1 MRIQDQYPS
10 IRIRSVWLI
19 LVVGCLLLQSCGG
32 ASPESDTD
40 VSATVLENSDSLRYT
55 LAANATADS
64 PTGLQVIAITKLSAT
79 KVSRTI
85 YDYVFKVS
93 IENSGEART
102 GVKASLIQAGKGSNI
117 VDAEATIRNMGA
129 KSFARSND
137 TITIRHDRT
146 LAFDLTAL
154 KWVVASSRLESI
166 NETTLATVGVSD
178 IQMINSTGRI
188 TMAAGGSERVGL
200 HYNLAQGVIDSDI
213 VWSVHADTKNVF
225 KVIKGDSSLDI
236 TVNGSGLRDGDS
248 APLTLKVVRAS
259 TGQFAFYELSAAV
272 VAADDQKTVRVSSQG
287 AKVVTPLGDVT
298 FSSNQL
304 STPVQA
310 TVTTVNLPGGGSRT
324 QIRFDRAVENA
335 GIRVKLPK
343 VVNGDPATSAVTV
356 QSAPR
361 QALAAQR
368 HSEIAA
374 ADTQCG
380 VVQTTNGDYV
390 KDGSGDKLGPQL
402 FSRYAMFRGVTRID
416 NEEIALA
423 STSGAG
429 STSVG
434 GEISYTFDK
443 AASGTLEAAIS
454 ATSLET
460 CSNDRLLSLVDW
472 TSKEPVLFVH
482 GFTAAKLFGGGQGT
496 WVNFPKLAVRA
507 FGMTP
512 GLENPLVPFEFR
524 WATDSDF
531 KTAARDL
538 GQIIN
543 YIYNRTGRR
552 VHIVAHSFGGV
563 LARTLLQDLA
573 PDNTDSLGVGKM
585 ADAKAHVASLV
596 TLGSPYSGIFAND
609 TQVTLSS
616 GTLNV
621 PKGRDDWT
629 LIGNCGQIS
638 CYQMGQDNAAFA
650 GLGYVGD
657 SARLGALTVQLA
669 QTSNR
674 LPNIPIHVGIGLTAS
689 AGRFGI
695 GDDLISFAGQRFI
708 NPQTFDG
715 AISAPL
721 LDRTKVGAA
730 TVTETVLSGNA
741 STRPGTAQQNSVDTT
756 ARPRGYAHTALT
768 VSDGGSTFGYGL
780 EAAPEY
786 GCGGVVTCTHAGYR
800 LFQEMIADAIRLS
813 RPDAANTAAADP
825 AKLVLNPAKLAQI
838 DPSQIDALLPE
849 MQAMLDAVR
858 PYAQGSR
865 IAWES
870 IGNDQRLTDYKVIL
884 TRAFTNNNDAKLDQL
899 FTNRLAEMD
908 TLSQFR
914 AKAFADANSIFDPS
928 PENIKLLA
936 DIVINSVKGGY
947 AAARILVPAVNVTN
961 AIAGPVKFASLQKHA
976 EIVGKWKVM
985 SGMVEFTDF
994 MGGCGAASIQLLTTS
1009 LDTTPENLAGSD
1021 LANSLV
1027 SATKC
1032 VLTAIGD
1039 GASGVP
1045 GRGRVIAKFFSATI
1059 DYNGSTVSTWA
1070 TLSGIISA
1078 LAEAVPPP
1086 PIPAISFVGAVADF
1100 INAAATAIQAGGEMA
1115 ENTNRAATM
1124 KRFEIEAV
1132 LDEVEK
1138 SMRARQ
1144 LRALVAVRAESL
1156 FIISKQLPT
1165 VTATPSTLS
1174 AWDTAVWKVSGVW
1187 QTVKSVVWNFG
1198 SGVGDYLTTAAT
1210 KLVAAVVG
1218 GVSDAVEYVFQTAG
1232 SKTVTITYK
1241 DSANGGGNV
1250 VGFSS
1255 VNAEV
1260 AANPSVAIA
1269 AVITS
1274 VKTASG
1280 VEIPEAGSTSEQRP
1294 KLSGTLSAPISNYFS
1309 VWVYL
1314 DDVRLAPATVD
1325 GTSWAYTATSDI
1337 PVGAH
1342 KFTVAVVR
1350 FDSVEGAKSAPRS
1363 LTVVG
1368 SDANTGLIAHFPFDG
1383 SLADRVRPGAVG
1395 LLVAQKTPPVFESGS
1410 NGQAVQLTPPNAL
1423 AGSYLRGTALV
1434 TTDTSFT
1441 IAATVKPNGIAA
1453 NGVNA
1458 LIFQRTDLGGD
1469 AQGCSGNAYNF
1480 GLMIYAGRWLFMVST
1495 LQDGRCI
1502 HANIYGQETPV
1513 VGRYYKVA
1521 GVYDKAASKAR
1532 LYIDGAL
1539 VGEQAVGNSFRITP
1553 NMVATIGN
1561 QPWAS
1566 PAQPANAS
1574 IDDLKVYSRAL
1585 APAELSS
1592 PSLVGYW
1599 SFDNCNAADDSGSG
1613 GNGQLV
1619 GSPVC
1624 EQGVAGSGMRLNS
1637 TNWIDVPSRPGLE
1650 FTTNFTIS
1658 VWFKA
1663 DALTNERSV
1672 RLVDKVS
1679 AGSGDGYLLSVWA
1692 SGLSLGGGPHGANS
1706 DLTPISNNAFHHA
1719 VVTFGNGIASF
1730 YLDGMPIGSRSVGA
1744 MSMTVN
1750 ADRVLRIGGAQGPA
1764 ARPTFNNFVGVIDEV
1779 RLYNTALA
1787 SSEVSGLYQATS
1799 NSVKLNTANGHRYEV
1814 VDCGTWAQCRDAAV
1828 AKGGKLVTIRSQA
1841 ENDWVFANIIPLAS
1855 SDLGAWIGFS
1865 DAGHEGLWY
1874 WASGETPGFTRWNQ
1888 GEPNNWQGVENYAHM
1903 YKDGPSAGYWN
1914 DFILNPVQI
1923 TQAVVEYINGSTIT
1937 LNASQFSTGTNIAVN
1952 DDATHPCRHGL
1963 VYNAPP
1969 YYGRPNSGEW
1979 VVVAPTAG
1987 SYSMA
1992 VTFAALESRPV
2003 DILINGASA
2012 LKGVLSKTTGGWC
2025 AVIV

>member
-64 PTGLQVIAITKLSAT
+64 PTGLQVIAITKLSTT

-117 VDAEATIRNMGA
+117 VDAEATIGNMGA

-178 IQMINSTGRI
+178 IQMINSTGQI

-272 VAADDQKTVRVSSQG
+272 VAADDQKTVHVSSQG
-287 AKVVTPLGDVT
+287 TKVVTPLGDVT

-335 GIRVKLPK
+335 GIRIKLPK

-368 HSEIAA
+368 QSEIAA
-374 ADTQCG
+374 AETQCG
-380 VVQTTNGDYV
+380 VVRTTNGDYV
-390 KDGSGDKLGPQL
+390 TDGSGDKLGPPL
-402 FSRYAMFRGVTRID
+402 FSRDAMFSGVTRID

-443 AASGTLEAAIS
+443 AASGTLQAAIS

-460 CSNDRLLSLVDW
+460 CAYDRLLSLVDW

-482 GFTAAKLFGGGQGT
+482 GFTAAKLFGGGQNT

-512 GLENPLVPFEFR
+512 GLENQLVPFEFR

-538 GQIIN
+538 GQVIN
-543 YIYNRTGRR
+543 YIYNRTGKK
-552 VHIVAHSFGGV
+552 VHIIAHSFGGV

-849 MQAMLDAVR
+849 MQAMLDTVR

-870 IGNDQRLTDYKVIL
+870 VNNDLRLTRYKVIL
-884 TRAFTNNNDAKLDQL
+884 TQAFTNNNNAKLDQL
-899 FTNRLAEMD
+899 FANRLAEMD
-908 TLSQFR
+908 TLNQFR

-961 AIAGPVKFASLQKHA
+961 SIAGPVKFASLQKHA
-976 EIVGKWKVM
+976 EIVGKWKAM

-1021 LANSLV
+1021 LANALV
-1027 SATKC
+1027 SVTKC

-1045 GRGRVIAKFFSATI
+1045 GRGRVIAKFFGATI
-1059 DYNGSTVSTWA
+1059 DYNGRKLSTWVI
-1070 TLSGIISA
+1070 LSGIIST

-1100 INAAATAIQAGGEMA
+1100 INASATAIQAGGEMA

-1124 KRFEIEAV
+1124 ARFEVEAL

-1138 SMRARQ
+1138 GMRARQ

-1174 AWDTAVWKVSGVW
+1174 AWDTVVWKISGAW
-1187 QTVKSVVWNFG
+1187 QTVKSVVWYFG

-1218 GVSDAVEYVFQTAG
+1218 GVSDAVEYVFQTSG

-1241 DSANGGGNV
+1241 DGANGGGNV

-1255 VNAEV
+1255 INVEV

-1274 VKTASG
+1274 VKTSSG
-1280 VEIPEAGSTSEQRP
+1280 VDIPEAGSTSEQRP
-1294 KLSGTLSAPISNYFS
+1294 KLSGTLDAPLPNQFFVLEMLMDGTVIGQPTVTDTSWTFQPTANLLAGAHSFTVRVARGDTVYGAQSAPRHLTVVGVVTTPAAMFFDDFLGTAINTAVWTAMGTPTVNDGLVQFAANQGLSTKGKVSFSGERIVVEARMAGQGPSRDTEITIVDAATGEAIQIGDTTWCNWGFFAFSNRTAYSFTDAPTLACTANAVNGISFGGSTNQFMEYRITLNGNKITIERGASLTNLTQSATKTLGKSISGRSFYVVIRTGDATLS
-1309 VWVYL
+1309 
-1314 DDVRLAPATVD
+1314 PATVD
-1325 GTSWAYTATSDI
+1325 WIRVYT
-1337 PVGAH
+1337 
-1342 KFTVAVVR
+1342 
-1350 FDSVEGAKSAPRS
+1350 
-1363 LTVVG
+1363 
-1368 SDANTGLIAHFPFDG
+1368 
-1383 SLADRVRPGAVG
+1383 
-1395 LLVAQKTPPVFESGS
+1395 
-1410 NGQAVQLTPPNAL
+1410 
-1423 AGSYLRGTALV
+1423 
-1434 TTDTSFT
+1434 
-1441 IAATVKPNGIAA
+1441 
-1453 NGVNA
+1453 
-1458 LIFQRTDLGGD
+1458 
-1469 AQGCSGNAYNF
+1469 
-1480 GLMIYAGRWLFMVST
+1480 
-1495 LQDGRCI
+1495 
-1502 HANIYGQETPV
+1502 
-1513 VGRYYKVA
+1513 
-1521 GVYDKAASKAR
+1521 
-1532 LYIDGAL
+1532 
-1539 VGEQAVGNSFRITP
+1539 
-1553 NMVATIGN
+1553 
-1561 QPWAS
+1561 
-1566 PAQPANAS
+1566 
-1574 IDDLKVYSRAL
+1574 
-1585 APAELSS
+1585 
-1592 PSLVGYW
+1592 
-1599 SFDNCNAADDSGSG
+1599 GSG
-1613 GNGQLV
+1613 I
-1619 GSPVC
+1619 
-1624 EQGVAGSGMRLNS
+1624 LN
-1637 TNWIDVPSRPGLE
+1637 PG
-1650 FTTNFTIS
+1650 
-1658 VWFKA
+1658 
-1663 DALTNERSV
+1663 
-1672 RLVDKVS
+1672 
-1679 AGSGDGYLLSVWA
+1679 
-1692 SGLSLGGGPHGANS
+1692 
-1706 DLTPISNNAFHHA
+1706 
-1719 VVTFGNGIASF
+1719 
-1730 YLDGMPIGSRSVGA
+1730 
-1744 MSMTVN
+1744 
-1750 ADRVLRIGGAQGPA
+1750 
-1764 ARPTFNNFVGVIDEV
+1764 
-1779 RLYNTALA
+1779 
-1787 SSEVSGLYQATS
+1787 
-1799 NSVKLNTANGHRYEV
+1799 NGHRYEIIN
-1814 VDCGTWAQCRDAAV
+1814 CGTWTQCRDAAV
-1828 AKGGKLVTIRSQA
+1828 AKGGNLVTVRSQA
-1841 ENDWVFANIIPLAS
+1841 ENDWLVTNVLTTAS
-1855 SDLGAWIGFS
+1855 MQLGAWIGLERNSSGTWITNDGKIASYFNWS
-1865 DAGHEGLWY
+1865 AG
-1874 WASGETPGFTRWNQ
+1874 N
-1888 GEPNNWQGVENYAHM
+1888 PNNSGGDEFFGMIYSA
-1903 YKDGPSAGYWN
+1903 PSALGYWN
-1914 DFILNPVQI
+1914 DANINGSGMVN
-1923 TQAVVEYINGSTIT
+1923 QAIVEYINGDTIT
-1937 LNASQFSTGTNIAVN
+1937 LDASQFSTGTNIAVN
-1952 DDATHPCRHGL
+1952 DDATSPCQHGL

-1969 YYGRPNSGEW
+1969 YNARPNAGEW

-1987 SYSMA
+1987 IYSMA
-1992 VTFAALESRPV
+1992 VAFAALDSRPV

-2012 LKGVLSKTTGGWC
+2012 LKGALSNTTGGWC
-2025 AVIV
+2025 ASNVQNQTVGSVSLKAGANVVRLERTNVFPHLQSFTFVRQ